1 MIRPLLAALLLLV
14 LLSPSPSLA
23 RRPAPRSVLSEIGYG
38 PLRIGMSWDE
48 AREALPGLHGE
59 YDRGCFEAESD
70 AVPGLFAMFEDDR
83 LTSVS
88 TGATSDIPTSRGVRV
103 GDSEG
108 LVRSRYGRALV
119 QTRHEY
125 EAPPAKYLT
134 LWVLPRRRGIRFEI
148 DSRRRVS
155 AIHAGG
161 ASITYSEGCS

>member
-1 MIRPLLAALLLLV
+1 MIRALVTAVALLLL
-14 LLSPSPSLA
+14 LTPAPSLA
-23 RRPAPRSVLSEIGYG
+23 RRPAPRSVLSEVGYG
-38 PLRIGMSWDE
+38 PLRVGMSWDE

-70 AVPGLFAMFEDDR
+70 AVPGLFAMFEHDR
-83 LTSVS
+83 LTRVS
-88 TGATSDIPTSRGVRV
+88 AGGASGISTSRGVRV
-103 GDSEG
+103 GDDEG
-108 LVRSRYGRALV
+108 LVRSRYGRSLV
-119 QTRHEY
+119 QTPHEY

-148 DSRRRVS
+148 DSRRQVS